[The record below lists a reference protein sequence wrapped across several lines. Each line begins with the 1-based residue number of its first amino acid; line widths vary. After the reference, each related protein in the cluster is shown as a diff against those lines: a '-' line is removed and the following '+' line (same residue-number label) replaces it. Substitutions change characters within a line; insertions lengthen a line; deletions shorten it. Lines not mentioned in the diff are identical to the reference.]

1 MWSYSD
7 DEARGAVRCLP
18 AGCVGICEPIQ
29 LELQS
34 GYYAKVYIL
43 YKDFGHFVI
52 MCYKMP

>member
-34 GYYAKVYIL
+34 RYYAKVYIL